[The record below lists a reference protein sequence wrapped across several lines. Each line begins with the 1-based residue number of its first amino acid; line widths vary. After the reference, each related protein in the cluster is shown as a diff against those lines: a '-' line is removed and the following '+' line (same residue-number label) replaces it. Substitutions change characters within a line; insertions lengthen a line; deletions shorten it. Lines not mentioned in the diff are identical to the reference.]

1 MKPPQDPAARQL
13 LELPLMG
20 AGLARAE
27 QLLQDLDHSALSAA
41 DAWHARTVE
50 GRILSRRGDERAV
63 ELLADAGQ
71 EAARAGDRTEELR
84 LALWTA
90 SALAACGRGEAAR
103 ALLAEVIDVARTLPA
118 LGFEWRL
125 AEARCGHP
133 DARQLALDAM
143 SHIPSPAR
151 DADRFDGWRLAGAL
165 AMDGGDPLGAGR
177 AWHEAAQLARRHG
190 AQADLMPVATLLA
203 HLRLQTGQVRQAAA
217 LLIEATAIAAELGDD
232 LTMAAEGSIL
242 AAIQLEDQDWA
253 AAAATARQANAAA
266 LRRGNWMGFVDASIT
281 IAACLD
287 QQGARSDGLLEL
299 LTAAGR
305 ARSAGAEAAVN
316 IVRARLG
323 ELRAELGAEAFDA
336 PFQAAVA
343 RLGSA

>member
-1 MKPPQDPAARQL
+1 MKPPQDPAVRQL

-20 AGLARAE
+20 VGLARAE
-27 QLLQDLDHSALSAA
+27 HLLESLDRSQLSPV
-41 DAWHARTVE
+41 DAWHVQTVE
-50 GRILSRRGDERAV
+50 GRILARQGAERAV
-63 ELLADAGQ
+63 DVLADAGQ
-71 EAARAGDRTEELR
+71 EASLAGDRTEEVR

-90 SALAACGRGEAAR
+90 GALAACGRGDAAR
-103 ALLAEVIDVARTLPA
+103 ALVAEVLDVARTNPA

-125 AEARCGHP
+125 AESRCGHP
-133 DARQLALDAM
+133 DARQLALDAI

-151 DADRFDGWRLAGAL
+151 DADRFDAWQLAGVQS
-165 AMDGGDPLGAGR
+165 MDGGDQLGAAR
-177 AWHEAAQLARRHG
+177 AWQEAATLARRHG
-190 AQADLMPVATLLA
+190 ARADLLPVATLLA
-203 HLRLQTGQVRQAAA
+203 HLRLQTGQVRQASE
-217 LLIEATAIAAELGDD
+217 LLVEATSIAADVGDD
-232 LTMAAEGSIL
+232 LTLAAEGSIL
-242 AAIQLEDQDWA
+242 AAIQLEEQDWQA
-253 AAAATARQANAAA
+253 AAGTARLASAAA

-287 QQGARSDGLLEL
+287 QLGARSDALFEL

-336 PFQAAVA
+336 PFQEAVA
-343 RLGSA
+343 RLGTT